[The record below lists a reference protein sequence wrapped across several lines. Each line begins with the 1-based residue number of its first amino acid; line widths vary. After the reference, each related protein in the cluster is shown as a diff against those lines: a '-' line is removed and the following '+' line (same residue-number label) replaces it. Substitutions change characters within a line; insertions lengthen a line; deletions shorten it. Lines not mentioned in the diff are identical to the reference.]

1 MKIWIVIA
9 ETLGTDGE
17 FYSEVY
23 LENTGEKAGELASS
37 LVATMCYD
45 MDVQDIDPTAV
56 WEIGPET
63 GEWFYRVRIEEQE
76 V

>member
-1 MKIWIVIA
+1 MKIWVVIA

-23 LENTGEKAGELASS
+23 LEKTGQKAGELASS
-37 LVATMCYD
+37 LVATMCED
-45 MDVQDIDPTAV
+45 MDVQDVDPSAT
-56 WEIGPET
+56 WEIG
-63 GEWFYRVRIEEQE
+63 GDEWFYRVRVEERE